1 MGIHGGTH
9 PRVDRYEARRS
20 FRLQALGYRVIR
32 FSDMDM
38 DMDAMDKLGGPLSR
52 AGKAAA

>member
-1 MGIHGGTH
+1 
-9 PRVDRYEARRS
+9 
-20 FRLQALGYRVIR
+20 LQALGYRVIR